1 MPPLNFPDDD
11 DDDALDPA
19 ELAAK
24 TVKLQAQA
32 DAAAALPCRT
42 CGARLCGHEALL
54 TIVFGCRTAPRC
66 SSCLASEQ
74 REARAELL
82 QRALAWIERRGCFL
96 HVWRTAGER
105 EHGRRDDRP
114 PCLPFATAVAPT
126 ATVAATV
133 GPPPHDDSYD
143 AGDLGCGDLV
153 LELRFRLK
161 ELAPGAV
168 LHVTARDP
176 AAPIDLPAWCGL
188 CGHTLRH
195 AAHPQ
200 YWIQRKRD

>member
-1 MPPLNFPDDD
+1 MNFPDDD
-11 DDDALDPA
+11 TDDLDPQALA
-19 ELAAK
+19 EK
-24 TVKLQAQA
+24 TAKLQAQT
-32 DAAAALPCRT
+32 DAAAAMPCRT
-42 CGARLCGHEALL
+42 CGAALCGHEALL
-54 TIVFGCRTAPRC
+54 TIVFGCRAAPRC
-66 SSCLASEQ
+66 SSCLANEQ
-74 REARAELL
+74 REPRAELL
-82 QRALAWIERRGCFL
+82 QRALAWIERRDCFL
-96 HVWRTAGER
+96 HVWRNAGER

-114 PCLPFATAVAPT
+114 ACLPFAAAAAP
-126 ATVAATV
+126 APAATTA
-133 GPPPHDDSYD
+133 GPPPHDAAYD

-168 LHVTARDP
+168 LHVTATDP

-195 AAHPQ
+195 ASHPQ